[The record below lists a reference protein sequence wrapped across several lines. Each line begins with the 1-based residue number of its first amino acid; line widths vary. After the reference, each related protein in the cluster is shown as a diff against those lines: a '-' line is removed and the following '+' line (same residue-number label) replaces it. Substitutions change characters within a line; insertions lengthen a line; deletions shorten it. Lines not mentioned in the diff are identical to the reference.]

1 MSELPAPI
9 RANIASLETSGIA
22 KVFELGFGR
31 DDLIPLW
38 VGEGDRPTPRFI
50 CEAATAALNAG
61 KTFYTHKRGIP
72 ELRGAIAEYT
82 AGLYGIHMDP
92 DRITVTASG
101 MNGIMQVLQAIAG
114 PGDNVAVVTP
124 VWPNIM
130 SAVQIVGAQVKP
142 VGLDALPEGG
152 FRLDLDRVADAI
164 DGRTRALFIA
174 SPGNPTGWVMSAAE
188 QRAVLALARARGI
201 WLIADEVYARFI
213 YNGARDTG
221 SVASRSARGHA
232 APSFLELAAA
242 DDPLIVVNSFS
253 KAWAMTGWRMGW
265 LTAPPALGDVLDRLI
280 EFNTSGSPHF
290 LQYGC
295 VTALRDGE
303 PFVRETVERCR
314 RGGEL
319 VFQRL
324 SAMRRVRVARPQGA
338 FYIFFAVA
346 GMDDSLAFAK
356 RLVDQAKVGLAPG
369 SAFGPG
375 GEGHLRLCFA
385 SSAGRLAEAMD
396 RLAPV
401 LDG

>member
-22 KVFELGFGR
+22 KVFDFGFGR

-38 VGEGDRPTPRFI
+38 VGEGDQPTPRFI
-50 CEAATAALNAG
+50 CDAASAALNAG
-61 KTFYTHKRGIP
+61 KTFYTYKRGIP
-72 ELRGAIAEYT
+72 ELRGAIAAYT
-82 AGLYGIHMDP
+82 AGLYGIDMDLE
-92 DRITVTASG
+92 RITVTASG

-142 VGLDALPEGG
+142 VGLDLLPEGG

-174 SPGNPTGWVMSAAE
+174 SPGNPTGWVMSTAE
-188 QRAVLALARARGI
+188 QRAVLALARDRGI

-213 YNGARDTG
+213 YNGARDSG
-221 SVASRSARGHA
+221 SAESACGNK
-232 APSFLELAAA
+232 APSFLELATA
-242 DDPLIVVNSFS
+242 DDPLVVVNSFS

-265 LTAPPALGDVLDRLI
+265 LIAPPALGDVLDRLI

-338 FYIFFAVA
+338 FYIFFAVE

-356 RLVDQAKVGLAPG
+356 RLVDQTKVGLAPG

-385 SSAGRLAEAMD
+385 SSAARLAEAMD